1 MSNLPA
7 LQEIEIME
15 KVFELEQRKAKA
27 MIQSQILPQNF
38 RNIGDVIVLNEMS
51 RNLQIPVIL
60 LAQQLYIVHGK
71 VGFSGQFA
79 IALLNKTVEF
89 GKLDKWNYEKRE
101 DGAIRVVGER
111 KGEKLEGAWIDKELV
126 KRNGW
131 DRPKGNMESMWVT
144 NFDLMAH
151 YRAATWFLRLY
162 FPEMLMGMH
171 TEDEIRDEEAT
182 VTNTNINDVKISE
195 IEAQTIDPLELT
207 AQKQEEVKVAE
218 VMKEP
223 EKVTVDTFKE
233 LYKNLNKEQKVNYA
247 AYTQG
252 VDLSKLSEEELA
264 NFYKEVKAYVGA

>member
-7 LQEIEIME
+7 LQEIEVME

-27 MIQSQILPQNF
+27 MIQSNILPQNF

-79 IALLNKTVEF
+79 IALLNKAVEL
-89 GKLDKWNYEKRE
+89 GKLDKWNYETKSK
-101 DGAIRVVGER
+101 AVRVVGY
-111 KGEKLEGAWIDKELV
+111 KGENKIEGTWIDEELV

-131 DRPKGNMESMWVT
+131 DKPKGNMVSMWVT

-151 YRAATWFLRLY
+151 YRAATWFLRMH

-171 TEDEIRDEEAT
+171 TADEIEDEVAT
-182 VTNTNINDVKISE
+182 PDVKVE
-195 IEAQTIDPLELT
+195 VPTNETTVDPLEL
-207 AQKQEEVKVAE
+207 AKPKQEEDIKAAE
-218 VMKEP
+218 VVKD
-223 EKVTVDTFKE
+223 KATIDDFRN
-233 LYKNLNKEQKVNYA
+233 LYKGLNKEQKATYMS
-247 AYTQG
+247 YMQG
-252 VDLSKLSEEELA
+252 VDLGKLNEEELQ
-264 NFYKEVKAYVGA
+264 NFYKEVKEYVGA